1 MKKVVSRAL
10 VEVKLYQNF
19 LFSPKILKMKKTVL
33 FCLVI
38 CLFSLCFAQEKAK
51 ATLPSVDL
59 KTLDGK
65 FFNTKDIQNDGKPV
79 LISLWATWCK
89 PCIAEL
95 MAINDVYDEWQE
107 ETGVVLYAI
116 SIDDTKTS
124 AKVAPFVNGKGWE
137 YVVLQDINWDFKR
150 AMNIVDVPFLCLLN
164 GNGEIVWSH
173 SSYAPGG
180 ENEVYELVKREVRN
194 EE

>member
-1 MKKVVSRAL
+1 MKKLLLSL
-10 VEVKLYQNF
+10 L
-19 LFSPKILKMKKTVL
+19 T
-33 FCLVI
+33 I
-38 CLFSLCFAQEKAK
+38 CLLTFCCAQEKAK
-51 ATLPSVDL
+51 PTLPSVDV

-65 FFNTKDIQNDGKPV
+65 TFNTKEIQNEGKPI

-124 AKVAPFVNGKGWE
+124 AKVAPFVNGKGWD
-137 YVVLQDINWDFKR
+137 YIVLQDINWDLKR
-150 AMNIVDVPFLCLLN
+150 AMNVVDVPFLCLLN
-164 GNGEIVWSH
+164 GKGEIVWQH
-173 SSYAPGG
+173 TSYAPGS
-180 ENEVYELVKREVRN
+180 EKEVFELVKKIAKG
-194 EE
+194 EEIKF